1 LPETDHARESRE
13 EWWYTMATHE
23 THAIELIDDT
33 RLNVASLLLEEVGS
47 TRDVEI
53 SLATFPLDGDLTASD
68 VHAQFRL
75 TRLRSGLL
83 AKGTIKGTV
92 ELECARCLN
101 PYGQPFAESFTEQFR
116 QTVDVRSGAD
126 IPPAKRMAD
135 DDDTDDEVGF
145 TIDEAHQ
152 LDLAE
157 MLRQWIVLALPMRPD
172 CGEDCPGPPEMQNEP
187 EAQVDSRFAELEH
200 LLDDE

>member
-1 LPETDHARESRE
+1 
-13 EWWYTMATHE
+13 MAAHE
-23 THAIELIDDT
+23 AHAIALVDDT

-53 SLATFPLDGDLTASD
+53 SLASFPLDHDLAASNVTAR
-68 VHAQFRL
+68 FRL
-75 TRLRSGLL
+75 TRLSDGLL
-83 AKGTIKGTV
+83 AQGTVDGTV

-101 PYGQPFAESFTEQFR
+101 PYDQPFSEPFTEQFR

-126 IPPAKRMAD
+126 LPPAKRMSE
-135 DDDTDDEVGF
+135 DDDTDDELGF
-145 TIDEAHQ
+145 VIDEAHQ

-172 CGEDCPGPPEMQNEP
+172 CGENCPGPPAMENEP
-187 EAQVDSRFAELEH
+187 ETQVDSRFAALEH